1 MIIVFAWACKA
12 QLNGRS
18 LVHAEGPALVARG
31 MLEQAELDAIGEQA
45 GWQPHYCLDVLR
57 AVMSEAWRREGGTTL
72 PSEAT
77 RTSAYL
83 ALESLYV
90 ELAKAIGGAIRVK
103 ATGLPSS
110 YDNFLYLLVGIF
122 FVVAPLA
129 WGNVAGWS
137 TPVICTV
144 VFIVIRTLMVLGDA
158 LEDPFGEDITDHPL
172 GKFCKVVELQ
182 CKVVYERHL
191 KAKADP
197 LHLPPSKRPGG
208 GAKAPSDFE
217 LPAAAAPSSVTQVE
231 QMHGVDMSPLL
242 THSSGGG
249 DCQRVRSAE

>member
-18 LVHAEGPALVARG
+18 LVHAEGPPLVARG

-45 GWQPHYCLDVLR
+45 GWQPYYCLDVLR

-129 WGNVAGWS
+129 WGNVAGWC

-144 VFIVIRTLMVLGDA
+144 VFIVIRTLMVRRA
-158 LEDPFGEDITDHPL
+158 
-172 GKFCKVVELQ
+172 
-182 CKVVYERHL
+182 R
-191 KAKADP
+191 A
-197 LHLPPSKRPGG
+197 S
-208 GAKAPSDFE
+208 GARAR
-217 LPAAAAPSSVTQVE
+217 ATRAGRQ
-231 QMHGVDMSPLL
+231 
-242 THSSGGG
+242 GG
-249 DCQRVRSAE
+249 DGCTHCPPPALAAGAGRCARGSIRGRHHRPPARQVL